1 MIEAASETT
10 LDARVGGAKR
20 HVRVEAFASER
31 RVDRARGRVVAR
43 DRAGQAPRGR
53 RVVRGH
59 RRRRDEG
66 AERDRA
72 APHLESRA
80 SHTTVRHGVGD
91 DRPPWRRRRI
101 RIAGPSV
108 GVRSKSCAPC
118 SWSRGPTWRPASV
131 RRRLWRRSAARS
143 RVCAPADHHRDAAA
157 RACCRPSGRG
167 TSGHRGSGRPPVASR
182 RRTTVR
188 NAREGSRLVR
198 RSSSCSA
205 STTARPAA
213 RGRPNDST
221 SWRRSRPRGST

>member
-118 SWSRGPTWRPASV
+118 SWSRGPTWPASV